1 MKSEKGVTLMIL
13 VVYLVAI
20 TIIMSIL
27 AIVSDNFFA
36 NSKYITEQGKYI
48 SEFNKFN
55 MYFIA
60 DVKNNQATQ
69 SVTDTE
75 IVFEDGTVY
84 TYKPSPDNGIYRN
97 KVKICSHVLLC
108 QFIKTTS
115 YDPTTLLQKEVITVI
130 TTLQGSKNYTSAT
143 DYVLKYW

>member
-13 VVYLVAI
+13 VVYLIAI

-27 AIVSDNFFA
+27 AIVSESFFA
-36 NSKYITEQGKYI
+36 NSQYITDQGKYI

-55 MYFIA
+55 MYFIE
-60 DVKNNQATQ
+60 DVKNNKSLQ
-69 SVTDTE
+69 SISQTE
-75 IVFEDGTVY
+75 LVFEDGTKY
-84 TYKPSPDNGIYRN
+84 TYKGSPDNGIYRN

-115 YDPTTLLQKEVITVI
+115 YDSATMLQKNIITVI